1 MKKSEGIG
9 IVSVLTL
16 VFVVLKLT
24 ELIDWS
30 WVWVLSPIWI
40 PSLLWAI
47 SFTIILIGGRIKR
60 KKSIIFS
67 IENFPFR

>member
-1 MKKSEGIG
+1 MKKSKGIG
-9 IVSVLTL
+9 IASVLTL
-16 VFVVLKLT
+16 IFVVLKLT

-60 KKSIIFS
+60 KK
-67 IENFPFR
+67 R

>member
-9 IVSVLTL
+9 IASVLTL
-16 VFVVLKLT
+16 IFVVLKLT

-40 PSLLWAI
+40 PSLLWTI

-60 KKSIIFS
+60 KK
-67 IENFPFR
+67 R

>member
-9 IVSVLTL
+9 IASVLTI

-60 KKSIIFS
+60 KK
-67 IENFPFR
+67 R

>member
-9 IVSVLTL
+9 IASVLTL
-16 VFVVLKLT
+16 IFVVLKLT

-60 KKSIIFS
+60 KK
-67 IENFPFR
+67 R

>member
-9 IVSVLTL
+9 IASVLTL

-40 PSLLWAI
+40 PSLLWTI
-47 SFTIILIGGRIKR
+47 SFTIILIGG
-60 KKSIIFS
+60 
-67 IENFPFR
+67 

>member
-9 IVSVLTL
+9 IASVLTL

-30 WVWVLSPIWI
+30 WVWVLSPILI
-40 PSLLWAI
+40 PSLLWTI

-60 KKSIIFS
+60 KK
-67 IENFPFR
+67 R

>member
-1 MKKSEGIG
+1 MKKSEGVG
-9 IVSVLTL
+9 IASVLTL

-60 KKSIIFS
+60 KK
-67 IENFPFR
+67 R

>member
-9 IVSVLTL
+9 IASVLTL

-60 KKSIIFS
+60 KK
-67 IENFPFR
+67 R

>member
-9 IVSVLTL
+9 IASVLTL
-16 VFVVLKLT
+16 VFVVLELT

-60 KKSIIFS
+60 KK
-67 IENFPFR
+67 R

>member
-40 PSLLWAI
+40 SSLLWVI

-60 KKSIIFS
+60 KK
-67 IENFPFR
+67 R

>member
-60 KKSIIFS
+60 KK
-67 IENFPFR
+67 R

>member
-1 MKKSEGIG
+1 MNKSKGIG
-9 IVSVLTL
+9 IASVLTL

-40 PSLLWAI
+40 SSLLWVI

-60 KKSIIFS
+60 KK
-67 IENFPFR
+67 R

>member
-9 IVSVLTL
+9 IASVLTL

-40 PSLLWAI
+40 SSLLWVI
-47 SFTIILIGGRIKR
+47 PFTIILIGGRIKR
-60 KKSIIFS
+60 KK
-67 IENFPFR
+67 R

>member
-1 MKKSEGIG
+1 MNKSKGIG
-9 IVSVLTL
+9 IASVLTL
-16 VFVVLKLT
+16 IFVVLKLT

-60 KKSIIFS
+60 KK
-67 IENFPFR
+67 R

>member
-9 IVSVLTL
+9 IASVLTL

-40 PSLLWAI
+40 PSLLWTF
-47 SFTIILIGGRIKR
+47 SYTIILIGGRIKR
-60 KKSIIFS
+60 KK
-67 IENFPFR
+67 R

>member
-1 MKKSEGIG
+1 MNKSKGIG
-9 IVSVLTL
+9 IASVLTL
-16 VFVVLKLT
+16 IFVVLKLT

-40 PSLLWAI
+40 SGLLWVI

-60 KKSIIFS
+60 KK
-67 IENFPFR
+67 R